1 MIWRSSTIRFV
12 WVALFATNVV
22 AKSEVFYASAVSYCS
37 AARAIEVKEFL
48 LQYDSESIVRFR
60 SLSWPAQP
68 ARDGAP
74 TSELTSSRVSVLPA
88 KMNSETDL
96 LYQHPADIDKTISF
110 DINAASVEPDTRAI
124 ISLQLTAYG
133 IQAVNVSINL
143 CTTLSGVMCPLPQYN
158 FVASATLPLPT
169 SIQDEVKIPAIG
181 YRIPDLEAVATVRL
195 LSVANGSEATCLRVR
210 LSNGESVRWAG
221 VSWATAGLMLGA
233 IVLGLL
239 RMFVNFWQ
247 GDTEAMQRG
256 RTKERLLEIIGWYQ
270 FVAVSGLLSL
280 DYPLIYNSFT
290 TNFAWALGLVYIQP
304 FQQSIDDLRDR
315 TGGNLTRLAGS
326 LNLVGGTEKA
336 RQVSFATS
344 SRQAPNLDRRSIFLS
359 DMLASLRPSA
369 AFNTSTSWNA
379 RGSRPWTSNL
389 QTRLAEVADHAVTTI
404 KKRALNGTDRAT
416 TAADYAVPK
425 VTEQDTYSSLDFG
438 IPRFVFQWHISPYN
452 AFMTV
457 FLSFLL
463 LLAFLLAVAII
474 LAIPFGLMSWRA
486 AKRNGGKRSL
496 DIRHGVAS
504 TLFLS
509 TALRISKL
517 ICTSSSLLQLLIS
530 WFPLTLF
537 TFFQWKLGSS
547 DSYAPIILSVFIF
560 LTTTASLVGL
570 AFLCIR
576 NVRRHSADKL
586 LVLGGAAYTPF
597 WNPFKPARWWFFIP
611 LLVASFAEVAFVAF
625 AQNRGWVQSVAMLV
639 IELFILILMCT
650 TVPWTDKSSNAFR
663 ILLQI
668 LKCAIFGALIS
679 FNRSIGLNEIVRV
692 VIGAVI
698 IVVEAVIV
706 IALFALLIVDLVWIL
721 IELVRGIRTRR
732 KMKQR
737 GSGEVVDDKVMAEQG
752 DGTVVGGSKRP
763 SEEGARTLVMQRSRG
778 VEEEAPMV
786 SSSLGAPSFL
796 SKATPSSSTVDDE
809 ASSAAQTTT
818 TMRGSNSGA
827 LHPSLW
833 SHT

>member
-1 MIWRSSTIRFV
+1 MIWRSSTITFV
-12 WVALFATNVV
+12 WVALLATNVV

-48 LQYDSESIVRFR
+48 LQYD
-60 SLSWPAQP
+60 
-68 ARDGAP
+68 
-74 TSELTSSRVSVLPA
+74 
-88 KMNSETDL
+88 N
-96 LYQHPADIDKTISF
+96 IDKTISF

-143 CTTLSGVMCPLPQYN
+143 CTTLGGVMCPLPQYD

-169 SIQDEVKIPAIG
+169 SIQDDVKIPKIG

-195 LSVANGSEATCLRVR
+195 LSVADGSEATCLRVR

-344 SRQAPNLDRRSIFLS
+344 SRQASKLARRSTFLS
-359 DMLASLRPSA
+359 DRLASLPPSA

-379 RGSRPWTSNL
+379 RGNRTWTSNL
-389 QTRLAEVADHAVTTI
+389 HTRLAEAADHAVTTI
-404 KKRALNGTDRAT
+404 KKRALDEMDLAT
-416 TAADYAVPK
+416 TTADYAVPK

-463 LLAFLLAVAII
+463 LLALLLAVAII
-474 LAIPFGLMSWRA
+474 LAIPFGLMSWKA
-486 AKRNGGKRSL
+486 AKRNGGKHSL

-509 TALRISKL
+509 TALRV
-517 ICTSSSLLQLLIS
+517 LLIS

-547 DSYAPIILSVFIF
+547 DSYALIILSVFIF
-560 LTTTASLVGL
+560 VTTTVSLAGL
-570 AFLCIR
+570 TFLCIR
-576 NVRRHSADKL
+576 NVRWHSADKL
-586 LVLGGAAYTPF
+586 LVSGGAAYAPF
-597 WNPFKPARWWFFIP
+597 WNPYKPARWWFFIP
-611 LLVASFAEVAFVAF
+611 LLVASFADAAFIAF

-639 IELFILILMCT
+639 IELFILIFMCV

-668 LKCAIFGALIS
+668 FKCVIFGALIS

-721 IELVRGIRTRR
+721 IGLVRGIRTRR
-732 KMKQR
+732 KMERQ
-737 GSGEVVDDKVMAEQG
+737 GSGEIVADKADRG
-752 DGTVVGGSKRP
+752 DGSVVGGSKRP
-763 SEEGARTLVMQRSRG
+763 SEDGGRTLAMQRFRG
-778 VEEEAPMV
+778 GEAEARAT
-786 SSSLGAPSFL
+786 SSSLGQPSFL
-796 SKATPSSSTVDDE
+796 FKATPSSSTVNDE
-809 ASSAAQTTT
+809 ASSTAQTTT